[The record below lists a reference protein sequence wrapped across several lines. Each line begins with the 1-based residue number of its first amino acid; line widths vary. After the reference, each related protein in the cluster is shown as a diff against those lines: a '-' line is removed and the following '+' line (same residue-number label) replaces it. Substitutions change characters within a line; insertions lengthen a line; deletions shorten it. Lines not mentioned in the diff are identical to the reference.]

1 MRHINI
7 PIFIPHLGCPNDCV
21 FCNQRK
27 ISGKREFDITQVRAE
42 LEAATATVDYDT
54 SEVEIAFFG
63 GSFTGIDRGDM
74 LYLLGLAKEYVDGG
88 KAKSIRLSTRPD
100 YIDGEIL
107 DILAAHGVTDIEL
120 GLQSMSD
127 RVLAASKRGH
137 TAECAR
143 LACRLIKE
151 RGFNL
156 VGQMM
161 IGLPESTE
169 ADEVM
174 TAKELVA
181 LGCDGARI
189 YPTVVFA
196 DTELCRMMGD
206 TYTPLTRDEA
216 VSRSTAALEVFA
228 ESGVPVIRL
237 GLQSSDNLLDGE
249 IAVGGEYHSA
259 VGELV
264 YSELYF
270 KKICGYI
277 DKSFADGELC
287 GRNIRISVPVGEV
300 SKAAG
305 HGRINK
311 LRLADKY
318 KVKSVKICELG
329 ELKEYEVKVI
339 IDKGKE
345 KTICT

>member
-1 MRHINI
+1 M
-7 PIFIPHLGCPNDCV
+7 GCPNDCV

-27 ISGKREFDITQVRAE
+27 ISGKTDFDITSVKSE
-42 LEAATATVDYDT
+42 LERATATVDYEN

-74 LYLLGLAKEYVDGG
+74 LYLLGLAKEYIDKG
-88 KAKSIRLSTRPD
+88 KAQAIRLSTRPD

-127 RVLAASKRGH
+127 RVLEASKRGH
-137 TAECAR
+137 TADCAR
-143 LACRLIKE
+143 IACRLIKE

-174 TAKELVA
+174 TAKELA
-181 LGCDGARI
+181 SLGCDGARI

-196 DTELCRMMGD
+196 DTELCSMMGK
-206 TYTPLTRDEA
+206 TYAPLTRDEA
-216 VSRSTAALEVFA
+216 VGRSLAALEVFV
-228 ESGVPVIRL
+228 EHGVPVIRL

-249 IAVGGEYHSA
+249 IAVGGAYHSA
-259 VGELV
+259 LGELV
-264 YSELYF
+264 YSELYY
-270 KKICGYI
+270 K
-277 DKSFADGELC
+277 
-287 GRNIRISVPVGEV
+287 RIIENMPQISQKGTLYVYVPRGEV

-305 HGRINK
+305 QKKKNKIRLSERYGISDVRIIE
-311 LRLADKY
+311 DPSMSPY
-318 KVKSVKICELG
+318 SVRTKFIGKG
-329 ELKEYEVKVI
+329 ENN
-339 IDKGKE
+339 
-345 KTICT
+345 ICT